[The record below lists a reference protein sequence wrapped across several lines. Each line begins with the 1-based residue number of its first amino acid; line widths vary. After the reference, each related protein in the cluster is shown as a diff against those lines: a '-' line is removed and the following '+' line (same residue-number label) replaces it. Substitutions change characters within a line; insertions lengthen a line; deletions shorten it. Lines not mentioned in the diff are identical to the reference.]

1 MARMRF
7 CEQGMVT
14 RKLNQADLGQAQ
26 LHRGW
31 SKAQGHSNATRSEW
45 WLQRVAAGLAR
56 MGLGSVLQASDGQRY
71 VKPTVLELSD
81 SHTVAF
87 LQTHLQLSPDAV
99 ARSCN
104 KHGSVKSDRSTLP
117 APATPAASASLVAPV
132 THAAPDPAPAMA
144 AAPLLP
150 VISKAPGTPTVCSS
164 PLPTLLD
171 PASGVVPASANAAAS
186 VGEVA
191 LTPAESAETAVI
203 FDPYADEGVL
213 RTLRLTGGTDQLA
226 LNNLRNIFCMVALR
240 AQTPTHLEAY
250 MFLDQRVEAEES
262 DILVRLRELLHGG
275 RFSDEGPA
283 FLSSVCFLNAP
294 RHLAFPMFPWPISRR
309 RRPTKVPE
317 RQTPAFSARG
327 PVISVHSLAQELA
340 RLPNDAG
347 LPWEMH
353 DIWLQWLDLACEEWP
368 GGPRTR
374 ARGAASPAPPCG
386 PCGGFRDSG
395 VEAA

>member
-1 MARMRF
+1 
-7 CEQGMVT
+7 
-14 RKLNQADLGQAQ
+14 
-26 LHRGW
+26 
-31 SKAQGHSNATRSEW
+31 
-45 WLQRVAAGLAR
+45 

-81 SHTVAF
+81 SHTVAL

-99 ARSCN
+99 ARSCT

-117 APATPAASASLVAPV
+117 APATPAASALLAAPV
-132 THAAPDPAPAMA
+132 THVAPHPAPAMA

-191 LTPAESAETAVI
+191 LTPAESA
-203 FDPYADEGVL
+203 DEGVL
-213 RTLRLTGGTDQLA
+213 RTLHLTGGTDQLA
-226 LNNLRNIFCMVALR
+226 LNNLRNIFCMVARR

-262 DILVRLRELLHGG
+262 DILARLRELLG
-275 RFSDEGPA
+275 RGPCLSFVRLFPERPPAPCFSYV
-283 FLSSVCFLNAP
+283 S
-294 RHLAFPMFPWPISRR
+294 LAYKSGRR

-317 RQTPAFSARG
+317 RQTPAFSA
-327 PVISVHSLAQELA
+327 VISVHSLAQELA

-368 GGPRTR
+368 GAPRTR

-395 VEAA
+395 VEAALVLPCASFFRAFLF